1 MSDPK
6 NASAFEEQK
15 ATQTL
20 DDGLPAIDKKKER
33 QLVRKLDRYIVPV
46 VMLLYLLSFLD
57 RVNIGNARLYGLEE
71 DLGMSRDQFQVT
83 VSVLFVTYVLSE
95 VPSNLILKHYVS
107 PSRWISFI
115 TVAWGVVATLM
126 GLCNNYASLIACRLL
141 LGLVEGGLFPGCAIY
156 LTFFY
161 TKKELALRIG
171 YLFVSAALAGA
182 FGGLLAYGI
191 GHMDGV
197 AGLSGWRWIF
207 IIEGIPTVVLGVI
220 CWFFLADDPDTAY
233 YLTPKEKEMVLVRRA
248 RQTGVSETFE
258 WKDVKKAVTDW
269 RAYMF
274 YVGLFCVDTMLYGYS
289 TFLPTIIRGI
299 RPDASSAM
307 VQILTIP
314 CYALGAVSYM
324 AAARYSD
331 WRQSRGPVVVLF
343 GLVSVIGYA
352 MLVSDSGPNVH
363 YGGCFLTAMGLYVLV
378 GIPIAWLPTNSPR
391 YGKRTTATALQLTFG
406 NCAGIMA
413 PFLYSTEEAPRYV
426 RGHAVTMAM
435 VATGCLI
442 YATLYFYYT
451 WENKKRA
458 SGQRDHLVEGKTEE
472 EILAMGDES
481 PRFMFA
487 K

>member
-1 MSDPK
+1 
-6 NASAFEEQK
+6 
-15 ATQTL
+15 
-20 DDGLPAIDKKKER
+20 
-33 QLVRKLDRYIVPV
+33 
-46 VMLLYLLSFLD
+46 
-57 RVNIGNARLYGLEE
+57 
-71 DLGMSRDQFQVT
+71 
-83 VSVLFVTYVLSE
+83 
-95 VPSNLILKHYVS
+95 
-107 PSRWISFI
+107 
-115 TVAWGVVATLM
+115 M

-191 GHMDGV
+191 GHMEGV

-207 IIEGIPTVVLGVI
+207 IIEGLPTVVLGVI

-233 YLTPKEKEMVLVRRA
+233 YLTPEEKEMVLIRRA

-258 WKDVKKAVTDW
+258 WKDVKKAVIDW

-343 GLVSVIGYA
+343 GLISVIGYA
-352 MLVSDSGPNVH
+352 MLVSDSGPSVH

-435 VATGCLI
+435 VATGCVI

-458 SGQRDHLVEGKTEE
+458 SGQRDHLVEGKTGE
-472 EILAMGDES
+472 EIIAMGDES
-481 PRFMFA
+481 PRFVYA

>member
-1 MSDPK
+1 M
-6 NASAFEEQK
+6 
-15 ATQTL
+15 
-20 DDGLPAIDKKKER
+20 
-33 QLVRKLDRYIVPV
+33 
-46 VMLLYLLSFLD
+46 
-57 RVNIGNARLYGLEE
+57 NIGNARLYGLEE
-71 DLGMSRDQFQVT
+71 DLGMSKDQFQIA

-107 PSRWISFI
+107 PSRWISSI
-115 TVAWGVVATLM
+115 TVAWGLIATLM
-126 GLCNNYASLIACRLL
+126 GLCHNYPSLIACRLL

-161 TKKELALRIG
+161 TKRELALRIG
-171 YLFVSAALAGA
+171 YLFVSSALAGA

-191 GHMDGV
+191 GHMEGV

-207 IIEGIPTVVLGVI
+207 IIEGIPTVVLGVV

-233 YLTPKEKEMVLVRRA
+233 YLTVEEREMVLVRRA

-258 WKDVKKAVTDW
+258 WKDVRKALTDW
-269 RAYMF
+269 RCYMF

-299 RPDASSAM
+299 MPNASSAM

-314 CYALGAVSYM
+314 CYGLGAISYM
-324 AAARYSD
+324 SAARYSD

-343 GLVSVIGYA
+343 GLISVVGYA
-352 MLVSDSGPNVH
+352 MLVSDSAPGVH
-363 YGGCFLTAMGLYVLV
+363 YGGCFLVAMGLYVLV

-391 YGKRTTATALQLTFG
+391 YGKRTTATAMQLTFG

-413 PFLYSTEEAPRYV
+413 PFVSIPPVFSLRRFSLLTPSQLYSTTEAPRYV
-426 RGHAVTMAM
+426 RGHAVTMSM
-435 VATGCLI
+435 VAAGCIL
-442 YATLYFYYT
+442 YVSLYFYYT
-451 WENKKRA
+451 AENKKRA
-458 SGQRDHLVEGKTEE
+458 TGKRDHLAEGKSEE
-472 EILAMGDES
+472 DIVAMGDES

-487 K
+487 R